1 MIIFEG
7 ITLRRGPQVLFS
19 NASITL
25 QPGQNIA
32 LIGANGAGKSSLFA
46 LLMGELQADQGDIR
60 GLDGL
65 RLAHMA
71 QESERSSLS
80 ATDYVVAGDTAVWS
94 TLNAIAESEQRGDF
108 ESAAIQHQQ
117 LETLDGY
124 SAPRRAQQLLLGLG
138 FALEQ
143 LDHPVQQFSG
153 GWRIRLNLARALMTP
168 SDVLLLDEPTNHLDL
183 DATLWLQAWLQNYD
197 GTLFMISHDRD
208 FIDATC
214 QRVLKIEHQQLTA
227 YRGGYSDYEQQ
238 RAEQLAQQQA
248 TFEKQQRRV
257 AEIEDFVRR
266 FRAKATKAKQAQ
278 SRLKELERMQRVA
291 PAHVDSPFRFTFPE
305 PGRTSDPLLTLD
317 RAKIGYA
324 EHTVLTDVALT
335 LRPGDR
341 IGLLGKN
348 GAGKST
354 LLKSITG
361 ALPLLDGD
369 RVSGAYLRLGYF
381 DQQQLEVLDLD
392 ASPLLHLQRLSPTA
406 REQQVLDFLGG
417 FNFKGDQAVT
427 SIRPFSGGEKAR
439 LALAMVVW
447 QDPNLLILDEP
458 TNHLDLDMRHA
469 LEVALQGYSGALL
482 LVSHDRHLLRN
493 VTEELLLVD
502 SARVNEY
509 PEDIATYERWIL
521 SNTVSSAPT
530 LDGKPTATQSVTQSE
545 NPSAAPS
552 ARAPSRKNQRQE
564 AAERRSRLRPLQQ
577 QVDKTERALES
588 AQETLAALQAE
599 LADPNIYDDARRD
612 DLAELVRREGETKQ
626 TIDTLEQQW
635 LAASEA
641 LEVASGSQ

>member
-1 MIIFEG
+1 
-7 ITLRRGPQVLFS
+7 
-19 NASITL
+19 
-25 QPGQNIA
+25 
-32 LIGANGAGKSSLFA
+32 
-46 LLMGELQADQGDIR
+46 
-60 GLDGL
+60 
-65 RLAHMA
+65 
-71 QESERSSLS
+71 
-80 ATDYVVAGDTAVWS
+80 
-94 TLNAIAESEQRGDF
+94 
-108 ESAAIQHQQ
+108 
-117 LETLDGY
+117 
-124 SAPRRAQQLLLGLG
+124 
-138 FALEQ
+138 
-143 LDHPVQQFSG
+143 
-153 GWRIRLNLARALMTP
+153 
-168 SDVLLLDEPTNHLDL
+168 
-183 DATLWLQAWLQNYD
+183 
-197 GTLFMISHDRD
+197 
-208 FIDATC
+208 
-214 QRVLKIEHQQLTA
+214 
-227 YRGGYSDYEQQ
+227 
-238 RAEQLAQQQA
+238 
-248 TFEKQQRRV
+248 
-257 AEIEDFVRR
+257 
-266 FRAKATKAKQAQ
+266 
-278 SRLKELERMQRVA
+278 
-291 PAHVDSPFRFTFPE
+291 
-305 PGRTSDPLLTLD
+305 
-317 RAKIGYA
+317 
-324 EHTVLTDVALT
+324 
-335 LRPGDR
+335 
-341 IGLLGKN
+341 LLGKN

-381 DQQQLEVLDLD
+381 DQQQLDVLDLE

-427 SIRPFSGGEKAR
+427 SIKPFSGGEKAR

>member
-1 MIIFEG
+1 
-7 ITLRRGPQVLFS
+7 
-19 NASITL
+19 
-25 QPGQNIA
+25 
-32 LIGANGAGKSSLFA
+32 
-46 LLMGELQADQGDIR
+46 
-60 GLDGL
+60 
-65 RLAHMA
+65 
-71 QESERSSLS
+71 
-80 ATDYVVAGDTAVWS
+80 
-94 TLNAIAESEQRGDF
+94 
-108 ESAAIQHQQ
+108 
-117 LETLDGY
+117 
-124 SAPRRAQQLLLGLG
+124 
-138 FALEQ
+138 
-143 LDHPVQQFSG
+143 
-153 GWRIRLNLARALMTP
+153 
-168 SDVLLLDEPTNHLDL
+168 
-183 DATLWLQAWLQNYD
+183 
-197 GTLFMISHDRD
+197 
-208 FIDATC
+208 
-214 QRVLKIEHQQLTA
+214 
-227 YRGGYSDYEQQ
+227 
-238 RAEQLAQQQA
+238 
-248 TFEKQQRRV
+248 
-257 AEIEDFVRR
+257 
-266 FRAKATKAKQAQ
+266 TKAKQAQ

-291 PAHVDSPFRFTFPE
+291 PAHVDSPFCFTFPE
-305 PGRTSDPLLTLD
+305 PGRASDPLLTLD
-317 RAKIGYA
+317 HAKIGYA

-361 ALPLLDGD
+361 ALPLLEGD
-369 RVSGAYLRLGYF
+369 RISGAYLRMGYF
-381 DQQQLEVLDLD
+381 DQQQLDVLDLE
-392 ASPLLHLQRLSPTA
+392 ASPLLHLQRLSPTV

-521 SNTVSSAPT
+521 SNTVSSAAAR
-530 LDGKPTATQSVTQSE
+530 DNEPTAIQPADQSAT
-545 NPSAAPS
+545 AT
-552 ARAPSRKNQRQE
+552 SRKNQRQE
-564 AAERRSRLRPLQQ
+564 SAERRSRLRPLQQ

-588 AQETLAALQAE
+588 AQEILAALQAE
-599 LADPNIYDDARRD
+599 LADPDIYDDARRD
-612 DLAELVRREGETKQ
+612 DLAELVRREGEAKQ
-626 TIDTLEQQW
+626 TIDSLEQQW